1 MVKMCP
7 NMPDAKEKLPTNG
20 AKVRKQ
26 DLKIH

>member
-20 AKVRKQ
+20 AKVRK